1 MSGSHC
7 LWRSRHPAGPKVEG
21 PECRDRVACGDRGTQ
36 LNPGRIRH
44 SWSSFMHYRSGSRVT
59 GLRVPVVFHIVFLF
73 AKVGERGLGCT
84 VGRSGFSSPSPRLAV
99 EQTFLGAVASVGR
112 RPNSGPLYVCGIRTH
127 WYCVD

>member
-36 LNPGRIRH
+36 LNPGRICH

-59 GLRVPVVFHIVFLF
+59 GLCVPFVFHIVSLSPKLANVVGLYRGKVWLLF
-73 AKVGERGLGCT
+73 PITALG
-84 VGRSGFSSPSPRLAV
+84 G
-99 EQTFLGAVASVGR
+99 
-112 RPNSGPLYVCGIRTH
+112 
-127 WYCVD
+127 